1 MQILTLYHKT
11 NFTKMVEKEEIR
23 SQIIDTARKIFSKYG
38 FRKTTMEEI
47 AQGIGKGKSSI
58 YYYYPGKEEIYRAV
72 IEKEAEILRD
82 TIFKAISKT
91 DDPIEKF
98 RIYVTVR
105 MKTLRDMV
113 NFYEAI
119 KSELLSN
126 LDFINKAREKYDNDE
141 IEMLEGFLREGVK
154 LNLFKI
160 EETNLTAIAIVT
172 AMKGLEVPLFKNS
185 YFKNYEVHIN
195 HLIEVIF
202 YGIVKR

>member
-1 MQILTLYHKT
+1 
-11 NFTKMVEKEEIR
+11 MVEKDEIR

-58 YYYYPGKEEIYRAV
+58 YYYYPGKEEIYKAV
-72 IEKEAEILRD
+72 IEKEAELLRD
-82 TIFKAISKT
+82 SILKAISKT
-91 DDPIEKF
+91 EDPIEKF

-126 LDFINKAREKYDNDE
+126 LDFINKAREKYDKEE
-141 IEMLEGFLREGVK
+141 IEMLDGFLREGVK
-154 LNLFKI
+154 LNLFRI
-160 EETNLTAIAIVT
+160 EDTDLTAIAIVT
-172 AMKGLEVPLFKNS
+172 AIKGLEVPLFKNTH
-185 YFKNYEVHIN
+185 FRNYDVHIN

>member
-11 NFTKMVEKEEIR
+11 NCTKMVEKEEIR

-58 YYYYPGKEEIYRAV
+58 YYYYPGKEEIYKAV
-72 IEKEAEILRD
+72 IEKEAELLRD
-82 TIFKAISKT
+82 SILKAISKT

-126 LDFINKAREKYDNDE
+126 LDFINKAREKYDKDE
-141 IEMLEGFLREGVK
+141 IEMLESFLREGVK
-154 LNLFKI
+154 QNLFKI

-185 YFKNYEVHIN
+185 YFKNYDVHIN

>member
-1 MQILTLYHKT
+1 
-11 NFTKMVEKEEIR
+11 MVEKEEIR

-98 RIYVTVR
+98 RVYVTVR

-154 LNLFKI
+154 QNLFKI

>member
-1 MQILTLYHKT
+1 
-11 NFTKMVEKEEIR
+11 MVEKEEIR

-154 LNLFKI
+154 QNLFKI

-172 AMKGLEVPLFKNS
+172 AMKGLEVPLFKTS
-185 YFKNYEVHIN
+185 YFKNYEEHIN